1 MADKKISQLT
11 GATTPLA
18 GTEVLPIVQGGSTVK
33 VAVSD
38 LTAGRA
44 VTTGALTVESGTGYQ
59 EVAKFK
65 TASSTAT
72 ENAGGGFAAVSSAT
86 AGSREAYVWLDADG
100 ANFSGGDYFYIQKK
114 GNSGDAYIWQQSA
127 SNLIF
132 GTSNAD
138 RGRFDTSGNFKV
150 ENGNVVVG
158 TAAKGID
165 FSANT
170 HAAGM
175 TSELLDWY
183 EEGTFT
189 PTLTTTGGA
198 FDSVTYDAITGGR
211 YTRIGNM
218 VHFQLSLRT
227 DAVTVG
233 AVTGDL
239 IIGGLPFAAVAN
251 SGSTRDGN
259 SAVSIGYAANFS
271 SNEPMNALVAAG
283 GTTIALYDRAAING
297 NTTAMDQTDVGT
309 GANANEVW
317 IAGSYICA

>member
-170 HAAGM
+170 GAAGM
-175 TSELLDWY
+175 TSELLNWY
-183 EEGTFT
+183 EEGTWT
-189 PTLTTTGGA
+189 PSLGGDTTYLAQSG
-198 FDSVTYDAITGGR
+198 I
-211 YTRIGNM
+211 YTR
-218 VHFQLSLRT
+218 
-227 DAVTVG
+227 VG
-233 AVTGDL
+233 RLVWASCVVYVNVLGTGSVDT
-239 IIGGLPFAAVAN
+239 ISGLPFAKNAN
-251 SGSTRDGN
+251 GGSANCSVPQFSGIATSVYSLSATMSST
-259 SAVSIGYAANFS
+259 SIVLKG
-271 SNEPMNALVAAG
+271 MTAL
-283 GTTIALYDRAAING
+283 GTTNQGALTVFANG
-297 NTTAMDQTDVGT
+297 TYL
-309 GANANEVW
+309 EVQ
-317 IAGSYICA
+317 AVYSV